1 MGEISTTFLLA
12 GNTPGSADR
21 IRVELGALE
30 ASIEEQG
37 SAKMIALLRDYP
49 LVIFI
54 VSLVGLWWSAQIGVF
69 VRKKLRPVEED
80 ERKDWATLEAAT
92 LTLLGLIVAF
102 SFSMAISRYDQRKNY
117 EAEEANAIGTEYA
130 RVGFLPPKDANRIRW
145 LLKDYL
151 HQRIAF
157 YENRNETQLQQINTV
172 TNQLETKL
180 WVTIEGGAAQPTPV
194 VALAAMGMN
203 DVLNDRAYTQAAWWN
218 RIPSAAWDLMI
229 SIAILCNL
237 LIGYG
242 AYRTGTHLFLVLP
255 LVLSIS
261 FLLISDLDAPR
272 GGIIRIEPQNLMS
285 LAESLGK

>member
-1 MGEISTTFLLA
+1 
-12 GNTPGSADR
+12 
-21 IRVELGALE
+21 
-30 ASIEEQG
+30 
-37 SAKMIALLRDYP
+37 
-49 LVIFI
+49 
-54 VSLVGLWWSAQIGVF
+54 
-69 VRKKLRPVEED
+69 
-80 ERKDWATLEAAT
+80 
-92 LTLLGLIVAF
+92 
-102 SFSMAISRYDQRKNY
+102 
-117 EAEEANAIGTEYA
+117 
-130 RVGFLPPKDANRIRW
+130 

-151 HQRIAF
+151 RQRIAF
-157 YENRNETQLQQINTV
+157 YENRNEAQLQQINTV

-180 WVTIEGGAAQPTPV
+180 WATIEGGAAQPTPV

-229 SIAILCNL
+229 CIAILCNL
-237 LIGYG
+237 LIGYS
-242 AYRTGTHLFLVLP
+242 AYRTGSHLFLVLP

>member
-1 MGEISTTFLLA
+1 MFG
-12 GNTPGSADR
+12 
-21 IRVELGALE
+21 
-30 ASIEEQG
+30 
-37 SAKMIALLRDYP
+37 LRDFP

-54 VSLVGLWWSAQIGVF
+54 VSLVGLWLSAQIGVL

-130 RVGFLPPKDANRIRW
+130 RAGFLPSRDADRIRR

-151 HQRIAF
+151 RQRVAF
-157 YENRNETQLQQINTV
+157 YETRNEAQLQEINAGTD
-172 TNQLETKL
+172 QLETEL
-180 WVTIEGGAAQPTPV
+180 WATIEAAAAAHPTPV
-194 VALAAMGMN
+194 VALAASGMN

-218 RIPSAAWDLMI
+218 RIPGAAWDLMI

-237 LIGYG
+237 LVGYG
-242 AYRTGTHLFLVLP
+242 AHRTGTHLFLVLP
-255 LVLSIS
+255 LALSIS
-261 FLLISDLDAPR
+261 FFLISDLDAPR
-272 GGIIRIEPQNLMS
+272 GGIIRITPPNLMS
-285 LAESLGK
+285 LAQSLGK

>member
-1 MGEISTTFLLA
+1 MMV
-12 GNTPGSADR
+12 R
-21 IRVELGALE
+21 
-30 ASIEEQG
+30 
-37 SAKMIALLRDYP
+37 LRDFP

-54 VSLVGLWWSAQIGVF
+54 VSLVGLWLWAQIGVL

-130 RVGFLPPKDANRIRW
+130 RAGFLPSGDADRIRR

-151 HQRIAF
+151 GQRLAF
-157 YENRNETQLQQINTV
+157 YETRNEVQLQQINAV
-172 TNQLETKL
+172 TNQLETEL
-180 WVTIEGGAAQPTPV
+180 WATIEASAAKQPTPV
-194 VALAAMGMN
+194 VALAAEGMN

-218 RIPSAAWDLMI
+218 RIPGAAWDLMI

-255 LVLSIS
+255 LALSVS

-272 GGIIRIEPQNLMS
+272 GGLIRITPNNLMS
-285 LAESLGK
+285 LAQSLGK

>member
-1 MGEISTTFLLA
+1 
-12 GNTPGSADR
+12 
-21 IRVELGALE
+21 
-30 ASIEEQG
+30 
-37 SAKMIALLRDYP
+37 MIGPLRDFP

-54 VSLVGLWWSAQIGVF
+54 VSLIGLWWSAQIGVF

-130 RVGFLPPKDANRIRW
+130 RAGFLPPRDADRIRR

-151 HQRIAF
+151 DQRVAF
-157 YENRNETQLQQINTV
+157 YEARDETHLQRINAV
-172 TNQLETKL
+172 TNQLETEL
-180 WVTIEGGAAQPTPV
+180 WAPIEATAAAQPTPV
-194 VALAAMGMN
+194 VSLAAWGMN
-203 DVLNDRAYTQAAWWN
+203 DVFNDRAYTQAAWWN

-229 SIAILCNL
+229 SIAVLCNL
-237 LIGYG
+237 LVGYG
-242 AYRTGTHLFLVLP
+242 AYRSGTHLFLVLP
-255 LVLSIS
+255 LALSVS

-272 GGIIRIEPQNLMS
+272 GGIIRIEPHNLIS